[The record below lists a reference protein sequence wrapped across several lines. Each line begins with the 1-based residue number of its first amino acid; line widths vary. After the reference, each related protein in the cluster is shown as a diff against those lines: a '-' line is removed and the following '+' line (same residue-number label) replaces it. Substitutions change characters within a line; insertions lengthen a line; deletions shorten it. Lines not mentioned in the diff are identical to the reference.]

1 MESEGLSHD
10 QTIGT
15 YSTETLQS
23 SDVGVS
29 NQQRLD
35 SNMAW
40 VATYQLL
47 TKEVCVQFQANSCGT
62 YGTGTDFF
70 LSALLLSPATIIP
83 PMFHTHSFMHKQC
96 YTILASDSVIKWHT

>member
-35 SNMAW
+35 SNMA
-40 VATYQLL
+40 
-47 TKEVCVQFQANSCGT
+47 
-62 YGTGTDFF
+62 
-70 LSALLLSPATIIP
+70 
-83 PMFHTHSFMHKQC
+83 
-96 YTILASDSVIKWHT
+96 